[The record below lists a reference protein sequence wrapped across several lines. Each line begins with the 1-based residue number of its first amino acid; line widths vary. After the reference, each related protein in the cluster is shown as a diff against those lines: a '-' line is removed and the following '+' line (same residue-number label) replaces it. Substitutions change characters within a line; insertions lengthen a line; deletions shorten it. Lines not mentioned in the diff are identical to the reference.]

1 MKLREC
7 HPWGASS
14 FETGGVYQL
23 GGAAGKDQGDPRW
36 EWRPHTSKKLAKYMS
51 RWTREE
57 EVALGSE
64 EGEGNGSEER
74 MERGGQ
80 KGKDTCHVPES
91 LNIFLP
97 HTPTLLSLTP
107 QFRGP
112 HSRLPHLCCQ
122 S

>member
-1 MKLREC
+1 M
-7 HPWGASS
+7 
-14 FETGGVYQL
+14 
-23 GGAAGKDQGDPRW
+23 
-36 EWRPHTSKKLAKYMS
+36 
-51 RWTREE
+51 
-57 EVALGSE
+57 ALGSE

-91 LNIFLP
+91 LNISLP

-112 HSRLPHLCCQ
+112 HSRLPLLPELSWSREVSRRGSSRRVMVRCKAAPGVPVPREPQAC
-122 S
+122 